1 MADDATSTS
10 TSMSEDGGGVPCASW
25 MSLDEPTLLVVLK
38 KTQPRDVFAL
48 TGTSR
53 GLRNAIRTADV
64 ARELY
69 AWFFGGMVEPTSSQ
83 QHFARTDEGA
93 ENGVNQ
99 GAQAETR
106 VGAAEDDD
114 GESCD
119 ELWKYFR
126 ARSVAED
133 MWRRGAHAKC
143 VTLRGHTDWVHAA
156 HARWK
161 RHPTDDTYD
170 VVVLSASDDGTLRT
184 WDVKR
189 AAMIKCAPSPTPEH
203 LVPHHVKL
211 SDVVAAEDA
220 ASNAANVD
228 ATRDQSRSSCVVEWG
243 EPESC
248 PLTLRVGGEKGRE
261 LHVHD
266 ASGVR
271 ITTLLG
277 HTARIECCEL
287 NTASH
292 LGKVRVACGGRD
304 GMLNVWDIDGSAIED
319 GGGHHHE
326 PMACFSHA
334 STVRTL
340 CLGNAGQSV
349 VTGCSDGSLSHFDL
363 ANCDRIGHLNPPDV
377 IASSEGVLSVHC
389 VTSLA
394 CDVRHTRCVAGR
406 RNGVVTIW
414 SLEGR
419 HAVLCTLSDHTAAIL
434 VTSLDPFSLVT
445 ASKDRTVC
453 VYLYGGEAREENQE
467 EEPEEEEEQHMA
479 ATTMTSSADESFA
492 IADARVKKQA

>member
-1 MADDATSTS
+1 MATWS
-10 TSMSEDGGGVPCASW
+10 
-25 MSLDEPTLLVVLK
+25 
-38 KTQPRDVFAL
+38 
-48 TGTSR
+48 
-53 GLRNAIRTADV
+53 
-64 ARELY
+64 ARE
-69 AWFFGGMVEPTSSQ
+69 VR
-83 QHFARTDEGA
+83 H
-93 ENGVNQ
+93 
-99 GAQAETR
+99 
-106 VGAAEDDD
+106 
-114 GESCD
+114 
-119 ELWKYFR
+119 
-126 ARSVAED
+126 
-133 MWRRGAHAKC
+133 
-143 VTLRGHTDWVHAA
+143 TLRGHTDWVHAA

-189 AAMIKCAPSPTPEH
+189 AAMIKCAPSPTPDD

-363 ANCDRIGHLNPPDV
+363 ANCDRIGHHGRKRQAPELRKQV
-377 IASSEGVLSVHC
+377 RETCSCLASHRQTKMTVSGKLR
-389 VTSLA
+389 A
-394 CDVRHTRCVAGR
+394 MKANRCQKGKRLR
-406 RNGVVTIW
+406 RFLPI
-414 SLEGR
+414 
-419 HAVLCTLSDHTAAIL
+419 
-434 VTSLDPFSLVT
+434 
-445 ASKDRTVC
+445 
-453 VYLYGGEAREENQE
+453 
-467 EEPEEEEEQHMA
+467 
-479 ATTMTSSADESFA
+479 
-492 IADARVKKQA
+492 